1 MKYYFY
7 ILMCININ
15 YLEQAVYVPVS
26 LINTKPNHSVN
37 KNILKLLQEGQL
49 CVIHENN
56 NSISRASKET
66 YHLSNKLATAS
77 LNVG

>member
-7 ILMCININ
+7 ILMCITID
-15 YLEQAVYVPVS
+15 YLEQAVYVPGS

-49 CVIHENN
+49 CVIRDNN
-56 NSISRASKET
+56 KSISRASKET
-66 YHLSNKLATAS
+66 YQLSNKLTKTS
-77 LNVG
+77 LNGG